1 MPLKSASASVRPEG
15 YLPRTVDAL
24 VERYLRVFGAVEI
37 TGTKWCGKTWTALEH
52 AASVSYVDASLA
64 LAKDDPAAMLLGEKP
79 HVIDEW
85 QLAPALWDTVRH
97 EVDRTRGLRGAWI
110 LTGSSTPLPA
120 GGENGSDLPSHSGAG
135 RIGRIRM
142 HPMSL
147 QESGNSLGSVS
158 LSGLFKGEFEA
169 SQVQTDATTLVNLA
183 CRGGWPEAID
193 LEAEDAQLIAREY
206 LRMLRTESV
215 PRHGKDPE
223 TARKLLFSL
232 ARTLGQAATYRTL
245 IAGMADR
252 SAEDEGITEK
262 TLASYLDLLRRL
274 YLLEELPGWAPPA
287 RSPKRTA
294 AKPKRYLAD
303 PSLAVAALAMSP
315 EALMSD
321 WQTFG
326 MVFENLVVRDLS
338 VYARA
343 LECASDIPLRYYRD
357 DSGLEADVIVE
368 LADGRWAAFEVK
380 TSEARAAEGVASLRR
395 LREKIAGNKLAR
407 TRPPE
412 FMAVITGVSEYARKV
427 EEGLYVIPITALGA

>member
-1 MPLKSASASVRPEG
+1 MRSIA
-15 YLPRTVDAL
+15 
-24 VERYLRVFGAVEI
+24 
-37 TGTKWCGKTWTALEH
+37 
-52 AASVSYVDASLA
+52 
-64 LAKDDPAAMLLGEKP
+64 
-79 HVIDEW
+79 
-85 QLAPALWDTVRH
+85 
-97 EVDRTRGLRGAWI
+97 RGAYEA
-110 LTGSSTPLPA
+110 LGYSPDPPPLCP
-120 GGENGSDLPSHSGAG
+120 
-135 RIGRIRM
+135 
-142 HPMSL
+142 
-147 QESGNSLGSVS
+147 
-158 LSGLFKGEFEA
+158 
-169 SQVQTDATTLVNLA
+169 
-183 CRGGWPEAID
+183 
-193 LEAEDAQLIAREY
+193 
-206 LRMLRTESV
+206 
-215 PRHGKDPE
+215 
-223 TARKLLFSL
+223 
-232 ARTLGQAATYRTL
+232 QAAKTEATFPATAARAGSEGF
-245 IAGMADR
+245 AGMADR

>member
-1 MPLKSASASVRPEG
+1 MPIRSAPASVRPEG

-64 LAKDDPAAMLLGEKP
+64 LANEDQAAMLLGEKP

-215 PRHGKDPE
+215 PRHGKGRVGQI
-223 TARKLLFSL
+223 A
-232 ARTLGQAATYRTL
+232 LGLR
-245 IAGMADR
+245 GR
-252 SAEDEGITEK
+252 P
-262 TLASYLDLLRRL
+262 LRRA
-274 YLLEELPGWAPPA
+274 GGG
-287 RSPKRTA
+287 SPSGQFLQK
-294 AKPKRYLAD
+294 
-303 PSLAVAALAMSP
+303 V
-315 EALMSD
+315 
-321 WQTFG
+321 Q
-326 MVFENLVVRDLS
+326 
-338 VYARA
+338 
-343 LECASDIPLRYYRD
+343 ASQQVQV
-357 DSGLEADVIVE
+357 G
-368 LADGRWAAFEVK
+368 G
-380 TSEARAAEGVASLRR
+380 
-395 LREKIAGNKLAR
+395 
-407 TRPPE
+407 
-412 FMAVITGVSEYARKV
+412 
-427 EEGLYVIPITALGA
+427 EGLLGDAFVFG